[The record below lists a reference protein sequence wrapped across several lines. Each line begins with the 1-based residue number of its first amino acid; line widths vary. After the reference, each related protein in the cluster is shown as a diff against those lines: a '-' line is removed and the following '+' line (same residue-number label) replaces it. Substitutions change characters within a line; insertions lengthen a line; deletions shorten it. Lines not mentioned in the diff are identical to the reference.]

1 MNLLDR
7 NLVRINVDLQTKEAV
22 INEMVS
28 LLDDE
33 GRVIDLNKL
42 IEDVHHRELEAPTSM
57 GWGIAIPHAQSES
70 VTHSS
75 LVLMK
80 LKQAIPWNDDQVK
93 ILFGIFI
100 PKDKADTKHLAILSA
115 LARKLMN
122 ENFRVQVDMCSDV
135 DEGYKLLKEI
145 EAEIK

>member
-7 NLVRINVDLQTKEAV
+7 NLVCINVDLQTKEAV
-22 INEMVS
+22 IEAMVS
-28 LLDDE
+28 LLDNE
-33 GRVIDLNKL
+33 GRVIDQNQL
-42 IEDVHHRELEAPTSM
+42 IEDVYHRELEAPTSM

-70 VTHSS
+70 VTYSS
-75 LVLMK
+75 LVFMK
-80 LKQAIPWNDDQVK
+80 LKEAIPWNEDQVK
-93 ILFGIFI
+93 ILFGIFV

-122 ENFRVQVDMCSDV
+122 EDFRVQVDMCADV
-135 DEGYKLLKEI
+135 DEGYRILKEI